1 MRNIA
6 ARDAKNRFGELL
18 DAAQREPVAIEKH
31 GRRVAV
37 VLSAQD
43 FDALEAIKEERLKAE
58 LRSGLED
65 LDAGRSVDGEAFFA
79 ELTGEDSP

>member
-18 DAAQREPVAIEKH
+18 DVAQREPVAIEKH

-58 LRSGLED
+58 LSSGLKD
-65 LDAGRSVDGEAFFA
+65 LDAGRTVDGEAFLA
-79 ELTGEDSP
+79 ELIGEDGP